1 MKQLILIVLTAC
13 VSFAQAETPT
23 ASPTPAL
30 PTAGPAAAAMKL
42 PPQTQSALV
51 AGQIIQQVTTLLN
64 QVIQVIDNGVPA
76 QGDSPGVTAKDLQAA
91 LGTENVMRFR
101 SAVAILSGPAPAAP
115 VTPKPGEGGSP
126 KPAK

>member
-1 MKQLILIVLTAC
+1 MKKLIYIAAVVVAF
-13 VSFAQAETPT
+13 FAPAVITIIAETPP
-23 ASPTPAL
+23 APPPSTPA
-30 PTAGPAAAAMKL
+30 PAVAAMKL

-76 QGDSPGVTAKDLQAA
+76 QGETPGISAKDLQAA

-101 SAVAILSGPAPAAP
+101 SAAAILSGGSAPAA
-115 VTPKPGEGGSP
+115 SP
-126 KPAK
+126 EPAK